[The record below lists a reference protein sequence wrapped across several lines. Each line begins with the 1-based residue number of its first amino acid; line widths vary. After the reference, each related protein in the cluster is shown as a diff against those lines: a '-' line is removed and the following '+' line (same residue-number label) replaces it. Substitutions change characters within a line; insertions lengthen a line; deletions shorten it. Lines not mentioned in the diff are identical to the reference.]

1 MILLVLGLV
10 LLAVV
15 FGGRRLGAG
24 LRGVLQVWR
33 PTAGLAAV
41 ATLVGA
47 AALVMREDWLPAA
60 GFAVLSAVLAVGA
73 RKRRR
78 LDTQTEP
85 PREANRTNSTRMTPN
100 EARAILGLEP
110 ADGPEAVQ
118 AAYRRLMLRTHPDQG
133 GTRGLAAQLNL
144 ARDVLLGR

>member
-1 MILLVLGLV
+1 VILLVLALV

-15 FGGRRLGAG
+15 LGGRRLGAG
-24 LRGVLQVWR
+24 LRGVLRVWR

-47 AALVMREDWLPAA
+47 AALALREDWLPAA
-60 GFAVLSAVLAVGA
+60 GFLVLSAVLAVGA

-78 LDTQTEP
+78 EAQSQAQFQSP
-85 PREANRTNSTRMTPN
+85 PKPARMSAD

-110 ADGPEAVQ
+110 GDGPEAIQ

>member
-1 MILLVLGLV
+1 VILLVLALV

-15 FGGRRLGAG
+15 LGGRRLGAG
-24 LRGVLQVWR
+24 LRGVLRVWR

-47 AALVMREDWLPAA
+47 AALALREDWLPAA
-60 GFAVLSAVLAVGA
+60 GFFVLSAVLAVGA
-73 RKRRR
+73 RKRRAER
-78 LDTQTEP
+78 QAQSQAQFQSP
-85 PREANRTNSTRMTPN
+85 PKPARMSAD

-110 ADGPEAVQ
+110 GDGPEAIQ

>member
-1 MILLVLGLV
+1 VILLVLGLV
-10 LLAVV
+10 LLAVL

-24 LRGVLQVWR
+24 LKGVLRVWR

-47 AALVMREDWLPAA
+47 AALATREDWLPAA
-60 GFAVLSAVLAVGA
+60 GFLVLSAVLAVGA

-78 LDTQTEP
+78 LETPQRPAPQT
-85 PREANRTNSTRMTPN
+85 TRMSAE
-100 EARAILGLEP
+100 EARAILGVEP
-110 ADGPEAVQ
+110 GCGPEAVQ

>member
-1 MILLVLGLV
+1 VILLVLALV

-15 FGGRRLGAG
+15 LGGRRLGAG
-24 LRGVLQVWR
+24 LRGVLRVWR

-41 ATLVGA
+41 ATLVAA
-47 AALVMREDWLPAA
+47 AALALREDWLPAV
-60 GFAVLSAVLAVGA
+60 GFLVLSAVLAVGA
-73 RKRRR
+73 RKRRQAR
-78 LDTQTEP
+78 TDPGPRPEP
-85 PREANRTNSTRMTPN
+85 KPARMSAE

-110 ADGPEAVQ
+110 GDGPEAVQ

>member
-24 LRGVLQVWR
+24 LRGVLNVWR

-47 AALVMREDWLPAA
+47 AALAMREDWLPAL
-60 GFAVLSAVLAVGA
+60 GFLGLSAALAVGA
-73 RKRRR
+73 RKRRQETPR
-78 LDTQTEP
+78 SEP
-85 PREANRTNSTRMTPN
+85 KANPARMSPD

>member
-1 MILLVLGLV
+1 MILLVLAAV

-15 FGGRRLGAG
+15 LGGRRFGAG
-24 LRGVLQVWR
+24 LRGVLNVWR

-41 ATLVGA
+41 ATMI
-47 AALVMREDWLPAA
+47 AALALLTREDWLPAA
-60 GFAVLSAVLAVGA
+60 GFALLSTLLAVGA

-78 LDTQTEP
+78 LAAGVADETVSAPQP
-85 PREANRTNSTRMTPN
+85 SSRMSPA

-110 ADGPEAVQ
+110 DASREAVQ
-118 AAYRRLMLRTHPDQG
+118 AAYRRLIRMAHPDQG

-144 ARDVLLGR
+144 ARDVLMGR